1 MAIMRT
7 NHEIKLCPIENRMY
21 TTKIKRIAIMSRLF
35 FASFALWVS
44 VVNSSAFVCGY
55 DGIDNSYNS
64 VTQMMVRLPIPNS
77 TGVYETEAYDGLG
90 DPVMRY
96 AWTSITAP
104 YTNVLP
110 CQNVAHRTSC
120 TGLFDNETYEH
131 GHVSALIPPSF
142 PLYTQFGV
150 PITAAD
156 VELAFRRIYTLRLGA
171 GNFSEGGHA
180 DVKYNCHS
188 HALDITDHWILDSR
202 PILDCKYEPTVF
214 RTSVKYIG
222 LLGRNSYGRYSH
234 SCKVLQFFPLPSG
247 QGALST
253 SEKDGE
259 SQIFHQTLD
268 ANWINP
274 CGSIAESDEFKL
286 K

>member
-1 MAIMRT
+1 
-7 NHEIKLCPIENRMY
+7 
-21 TTKIKRIAIMSRLF
+21 MSRLF

-44 VVNSSAFVCGY
+44 VVKAAQYYLLFAMCIFNGTNSAFVCGY
-55 DGIDNSYNS
+55 DGVDNSYNNAF
-64 VTQMMVRLPIPNS
+64 QMELRVPHPNG
-77 TGVYETEAYDGLG
+77 TGVQGVDVYDGFG

-104 YTNVLP
+104 YADVRP
-110 CQNVAHRTSC
+110 CQSVAHQTSC
-120 TGLFDNETYEH
+120 TSLFGNGQNGQGTYEH
-131 GHVSALIPPSF
+131 GHVNAITPPSF
-142 PLYTQFGV
+142 PFFDLNGF
-150 PITAAD
+150 PISAAD

-247 QGALST
+247 RGALST

-268 ANWINP
+268 ADLINP
-274 CGSIAESDEFKL
+274 CGSIAASDEFKL